1 MSHTLI
7 TVTIL
12 AVFLSRPSSLWCEHP
27 KLAHKRHASMNK
39 ATHHSRRIATKIGR
53 KKTRPALDLL
63 TTLAPNAAVCPS
75 PLSTRHADS
84 PHSDAEARLWSLS
97 RVPSR
102 FPAAR
107 GEKRGGGR
115 HGGRRAGGEE
125 GGGSRGEALS
135 FPFFCAAHP
144 VRPESVRFRR
154 RVSCPGVVLLSAWDG
169 RVFFFDWAQT
179 PHPSQR

>member
-12 AVFLSRPSSLWCEHP
+12 SVFLSRPSSLWCEHP

-75 PLSTRHADS
+75 PLATRHADS

-107 GEKRGGGR
+107 GEKRGGAAMADDEQAER
-115 HGGRRAGGEE
+115 KEE
-125 GGGSRGEALS
+125 VPE
-135 FPFFCAAHP
+135 
-144 VRPESVRFRR
+144 VRPSLSLSSAQRIQLGPNRFG
-154 RVSCPGVVLLSAWDG
+154 SGCE
-169 RVFFFDWAQT
+169 
-179 PHPSQR
+179 